1 MRSAL
6 IAVVVVLFLGTW
18 TSAQADYIFD
28 FNPNNTSAAV
38 GSSQYSVTQGT
49 YTLTV
54 TGFNVNNSTHDLYWK
69 FTGPGEHG
77 IGFTNPDTGGGDH
90 ELSLTTSGTVAN
102 YMEID
107 VSQVYQAFPNGY
119 IRVQSVDAGSQ
130 GFPESYDI
138 YGSNSPGSIGTLL
151 PPAAGTAY
159 NNVFFALPSWGT
171 YAYYS
176 VAEHPEANANLNDV
190 LFDAIEV
197 TPEPATLTLL
207 ALGGGLA
214 FWRRRRHR

>member
-6 IAVVVVLFLGTW
+6 IAVIVVLFLGTW
-18 TSAQADYIFD
+18 TTVQADIIFD
-28 FNPNNTSAAV
+28 FNPSNTSAAV

-54 TGFNVNNSTHDLYWK
+54 SGFNVNNSSHDLYWK
-69 FTGPGEHG
+69 FEGAGEHG
-77 IGFTNPDTGGGDH
+77 IGFTNPVTGGGTH

-102 YMEID
+102 YMEIN

-119 IRVQSVDAGSQ
+119 IRVQSIDAGSQ
-130 GFPESYDI
+130 GIPESYDI
-138 YGSNSPGSIGTLL
+138 YGSNAPGSIGTVLTSGV
-151 PPAAGTAY
+151 GTA
-159 NNVFFALPSWGT
+159 NNNLFVALPSWGT

-176 VAEHPEANANLNDV
+176 VATHPEPNANLNDV
-190 LFDAIEV
+190 LFDAIKV